1 MTSRHPPPFFSKN
14 KFLFQCWPSLLV
26 KCLMKA
32 LSESRLKWTEDA
44 CTWSYVFEASCQ
56 QALSIFTVFSLKS
69 YFGKK
74 NWNVNH
80 YQYSEKYQIYIINR
94 TLFLKIHDHKQYL
107 HVKCVCYCWIPINIL
122 GLIKGKTT
130 RFSFKKI
137 SMIFFSL
144 RKQTPKLKFGTFR
157 IKMNKSLIK
166 R

>member
-1 MTSRHPPPFFSKN
+1 MHDIHPHFFSKN

-26 KCLMKA
+26 KCLMKV
-32 LSESRLKWTEDA
+32 LLNEQKMLVHDHMYLKLHA
-44 CTWSYVFEASCQ
+44 NKPCQ
-56 QALSIFTVFSLKS
+56 SLQFSVYNLILD
-69 YFGKK
+69 KK

-107 HVKCVCYCWIPINIL
+107 HVKCECYCWIPINIL

-130 RFSFKKI
+130 RLSFKKI
-137 SMIFFSL
+137 SMIFFFSL

-157 IKMNKSLIK
+157 IKINKSLIK

>member
-1 MTSRHPPPFFSKN
+1 MTSPPPLFFSKN
-14 KFLFQCWPSLLV
+14 KFLFQCWPSLMV
-26 KCLMKA
+26 KCLMKVKA
-32 LSESRLKWTEDA
+32 DLNEQKMLVHDHMYLKLHA
-44 CTWSYVFEASCQ
+44 NKPCQ
-56 QALSIFTVFSLKS
+56 SLQFSVYNLIS
-69 YFGKK
+69 DKK

-130 RFSFKKI
+130 RLSFKKI

-157 IKMNKSLIK
+157 IKINISLIK

>member
-1 MTSRHPPPFFSKN
+1 
-14 KFLFQCWPSLLV
+14 
-26 KCLMKA
+26 MKA
-32 LSESRLKWTEDA
+32 DLNEQKMLVHDHMYLKLHA
-44 CTWSYVFEASCQ
+44 NKPCQ
-56 QALSIFTVFSLKS
+56 SLQFSVYNLILE
-69 YFGKK
+69 KK

-157 IKMNKSLIK
+157 IKMNRSLIK